1 MKSITFAAG
10 LALGLIAAGSGA
22 GTARSEPN
30 AETGGLESLLWR
42 DGKAGGL
49 TDVHGGT
56 VSPETLR
63 DRLAVVSFVGA
74 DCTILCVARTMDLD
88 RLARGLPES
97 LRGRVVFL
105 ALGIDPADDARRLRA
120 FADGVLGPAPRLRF
134 LPSDAQGAK
143 ALVEA
148 LRYPAASLP
157 EPPPRVLL
165 FDRGG
170 RIAMNYGG
178 DPLDVPRL
186 QRDLAALDAFPGGL
200 DRPRAELPAAAS
212 DHAPIS
218 R

>member
-1 MKSITFAAG
+1 MKLTALVAG
-10 LALGLIAAGSGA
+10 LVLGLTLAGSGV
-22 GTARSEPN
+22 GTARPGAN
-30 AETGGLESLLWR
+30 AEIGGLDALLWR
-42 DGKAGGL
+42 EGKAGRL
-49 TDVHGGT
+49 TDAHGGAL
-56 VSPETLR
+56 SPETLR
-63 DRLAVVSFVGA
+63 GRLAVVSFVSA
-74 DCTILCVARTMDLD
+74 DCTILCVTRTMDLD
-88 RLARGLPES
+88 RLARSLPES

-120 FADGVLGPAPRLRF
+120 FAEGVLGPAPRLRF
-134 LPSDAQGAK
+134 LPSDRDGAK

-148 LRYPAASLP
+148 LRYPASALP

-186 QRDLAALDAFPGGL
+186 QRDLAALDTFPQGL
-200 DRPRAELPAAAS
+200 DRPPATAGTVTP
-212 DHAPIS
+212 DQPPIS

>member
-1 MKSITFAAG
+1 MKLTALFAG
-10 LALGLIAAGSGA
+10 LALGLTLAGSGV
-22 GTARSEPN
+22 GTARPAAN
-30 AETGGLESLLWR
+30 AEAGGLEALLWR
-42 DGKAGGL
+42 EAEAVRLVDA
-49 TDVHGGT
+49 HGGAL
-56 VSPETLR
+56 SPEALR
-63 DRLAVVSFVGA
+63 DRLAVVSFVSA
-74 DCTILCVARTMDLD
+74 DCTILCVTRTMDLD
-88 RLARGLPES
+88 RLARDLPEP

-120 FADGVLGPAPRLRF
+120 FAEGVLGPAPRLRF
-134 LPSDAQGAK
+134 LPSDRAGAK

-148 LRYPAASLP
+148 LRYPASALP

-186 QRDLAALDAFPGGL
+186 RRDLSALDAFPGGL
-200 DRPRAELPAAAS
+200 DRPAAETSAATPAQP
-212 DHAPIS
+212 PIS